1 MECSEQLWLG
11 TPQTPLNL
19 LYRGLGRSP
28 GGNSSPLTTH
38 HSLLTQVHKA
48 ACETPS
54 SSARM
59 EPFERDNFMNNVQQ
73 SNVVVSERH
82 QKPGVIMASQPK
94 GESFGWA
101 AVLAA
106 IATLLFIVLVA
117 MQWMDLQALKI
128 A

>member
-1 MECSEQLWLG
+1 
-11 TPQTPLNL
+11 
-19 LYRGLGRSP
+19 
-28 GGNSSPLTTH
+28 
-38 HSLLTQVHKA
+38 
-48 ACETPS
+48 
-54 SSARM
+54 
-59 EPFERDNFMNNVQQ
+59 
-73 SNVVVSERH
+73 
-82 QKPGVIMASQPK
+82 MASQPK

>member
-1 MECSEQLWLG
+1 MEKPD
-11 TPQTPLNL
+11 T
-19 LYRGLGRSP
+19 
-28 GGNSSPLTTH
+28 
-38 HSLLTQVHKA
+38 
-48 ACETPS
+48 ACETKPL
-54 SSARM
+54 SARM

-82 QKPGVIMASQPK
+82 QNPGVIMASQPK